1 MSTKFSFLCA
11 LPRTGATFLGSM
23 INQSKQIQMTP
34 NSILPDVVI
43 NILKTRESSVFK
55 NFPYFRG
62 LENILLN
69 TFDNY
74 YKDIPTHVLEKAP
87 WGTPYNLELLRC
99 VFPDRKFVILVRP
112 ILECLASF
120 VKAKTDKS
128 DVDSFCDALMNP
140 DSGILGKNIWS
151 INNLIDEEEQHI
163 VITYDELAQ
172 NPQKQID
179 KIFQFLQLKPE
190 KLSLTKQFSFG
201 DMQYDDQHVEGPF
214 HSIRL
219 DKVGKI
225 NYKVEDYLPRRI
237 IERYENISIRT
248 TGIR

>member
-1 MSTKFSFLCA
+1 MTKS
-11 LPRTGATFLGSM
+11 
-23 INQSKQIQMTP
+23 
-34 NSILPDVVI
+34 
-43 NILKTRESSVFK
+43 LKNWHS
-55 NFPYFRG
+55 
-62 LENILLN
+62 
-69 TFDNY
+69 
-74 YKDIPTHVLEKAP
+74 
-87 WGTPYNLELLRC
+87 
-99 VFPDRKFVILVRP
+99 
-112 ILECLASF
+112 
-120 VKAKTDKS
+120 
-128 DVDSFCDALMNP
+128 
-140 DSGILGKNIWS
+140 
-151 INNLIDEEEQHI
+151 
-163 VITYDELAQ
+163 Q

>member
-74 YKDIPTHVLEKAP
+74 YKDIPTHILEKAP

-99 VFPDRKFVILVRP
+99 VF
-112 ILECLASF
+112 
-120 VKAKTDKS
+120 
-128 DVDSFCDALMNP
+128 
-140 DSGILGKNIWS
+140 
-151 INNLIDEEEQHI
+151 LIE
-163 VITYDELAQ
+163 
-172 NPQKQID
+172 
-179 KIFQFLQLKPE
+179 
-190 KLSLTKQFSFG
+190 SL
-201 DMQYDDQHVEGPF
+201 
-214 HSIRL
+214 
-219 DKVGKI
+219 
-225 NYKVEDYLPRRI
+225 
-237 IERYENISIRT
+237 
-248 TGIR
+248 

>member
-1 MSTKFSFLCA
+1 MRTIIFLILVGLLAAHNSKGESQLPQQKKEFSF
-11 LPRTGATFLGSM
+11 S
-23 INQSKQIQMTP
+23 
-34 NSILPDVVI
+34 
-43 NILKTRESSVFK
+43 
-55 NFPYFRG
+55 
-62 LENILLN
+62 
-69 TFDNY
+69 Y
-74 YKDIPTHVLEKAP
+74 YDIRQDILEKAP

-128 DVDSFCDALMNP
+128 DIDSFCDALMNP

-163 VITYDELAQ
+163 V
-172 NPQKQID
+172 
-179 KIFQFLQLKPE
+179 
-190 KLSLTKQFSFG
+190 SLTEQFSFG